1 MKTKSLL
8 LAAVAASLGAV
19 SAFGAVSSNVVGY
32 TKLSLSKGFNLVAN
46 TLDNKA
52 GNDVTA
58 LFAALPAD
66 STVYRWNGKGFNALD
81 KVGDGVGAGD
91 WGDKGYALAP
101 GESVFV
107 QASAAK
113 DIVLVGEVLTGLQE
127 VAIVKGNNF
136 VASKIPQSGG
146 LDTDLG
152 FSTLAADST
161 VFTWDAKKG
170 SYVASDY
177 LGGNAWGTDSGKSPV
192 IGVGQGLVIQSPAAG
207 KWSRTFLIL

>member
-58 LFAALPAD
+58 LFGALPAD
-66 STVYRWNGKGFNALD
+66 STVFQWNGNGFNALD
-81 KVGDGVGAGD
+81 KVGDGAGD
-91 WGDKGYALAP
+91 WGEAGYSLAP
-101 GESVFV
+101 GTSVFI

-146 LDTDLG
+146 LDTALG
-152 FSTLAADST
+152 FSTLAAEST
-161 VFTWDAKKG
+161 VFTWDATKG

-177 LGGNAWGTDSGKSPV
+177 LGGGAWGTDSGSSPV
-192 IGVGQGLVIQSPAAG
+192 IGVGQGMVIQSAAAG
-207 KWSRTFLIL
+207 KWSRTFAIN